1 MGTMRKNRFWS
12 WLWIALGA
20 AYFFV
25 PLLSTLLFSLKMK
38 KGGLSLAAYQ
48 SVLRDPTFM
57 KTFGF
62 STEMAVLTLILS
74 ILIVVPTAYWIHI
87 RLPKLRPVVEFITQL
102 PFVVPPIVLVFG
114 LIHTYSKRPLQLTR
128 TPLLLVMGYVVLS
141 LPYMYRSVDN
151 GLRAMDVRKLTEAAQ
166 SLGAG
171 WITILVHVIFPNLT
185 AALLSGIFLTFAI
198 VIGELTMASM
208 LAWPAFGP
216 YMALLG
222 QNRAYEPAALTIMSF
237 ALIWA
242 AMGLLQLFGRTSK
255 VQQQEQTVG
264 FH

>member
-1 MGTMRKNRFWS
+1 MVVLKRSRFWS
-12 WLWIALGA
+12 WLWLAIGA
-20 AYFFV
+20 AYFIV
-25 PLLSTLLFSLKMK
+25 PLVATFLFSLKMK
-38 KGGLSLAAYQ
+38 KGVLSFAAYR
-48 SVLRDPTFM
+48 SVLADPQFLR
-57 KTFGF
+57 TFGF
-62 STEMAVLTLILS
+62 STEMAVLTIVVS
-74 ILIVVPTAYWIHI
+74 ILIIVPTAYWVAL
-87 RLPKLRPVVEFITQL
+87 RLPRLRPVVEFITQL

-114 LIHTYSKRPLQLTR
+114 LIHAYAHKPLQFTQS
-128 TPLLLVMGYVVLS
+128 PLLLVMAYVVLS

-151 GLRAMDVRKLTEAAQ
+151 GLRAMDVQKLTEAAQ

-171 WITILVHVIFPNLT
+171 WPGILVHIILPNLRS
-185 AALLSGIFLTFAI
+185 ALLSGIFLTFAI

-237 ALIWA
+237 LLLWA
-242 AMGLLQLFGRTSK
+242 VMGIVQLVGRTGA
-255 VQQQEQTVG
+255 VRQQQDMVG